1 MKKKF
6 KVSIYFQVDIP
17 DQITPELIN
26 RVLKHFTVGDNVPE
40 YQVNTE
46 RHQKFID
53 FIKNNDSYL
62 EQCLAGFFHRSL
74 AHSGWDEELAR
85 LLNLKYFDEIAV
97 EVAKEMGPGYE
108 TFINSIYN
116 RSEEED
122 DEAAFKRK
130 IDKGIIE
137 ECFSNFEIISASLKK
152 V

>member
-6 KVSIYFQVDIP
+6 RLSICFQV
-17 DQITPELIN
+17 IN

-46 RHQKFID
+46 KHQKFID

-62 EQCLAGFFHRSL
+62 EQIMAGFFHRSL
-74 AHSGWDEELAR
+74 ANHSTLDEELASF
-85 LLNLKYFDEIAV
+85 LNLKYFDEIAV
-97 EVAKEMGPGYE
+97 EIAKEMGPEYE

-122 DEAAFKRK
+122 DTATFKRK

-137 ECFSNFEIISASLKK
+137 ECFANFEIISASLKQ
-152 V
+152 VSIEEY

>member
-1 MKKKF
+1 
-6 KVSIYFQVDIP
+6 
-17 DQITPELIN
+17 
-26 RVLKHFTVGDNVPE
+26 VPE

-46 RHQKFID
+46 KHQKFID

-62 EQCLAGFFHRSL
+62 EQIMAGFFHRSL
-74 AHSGWDEELAR
+74 AHYSTSNEDLAR
-85 LLNLKYFDEIAV
+85 HLNLKYFDEIAV
-97 EVAKEMGPGYE
+97 EIAKEMGPEYE
-108 TFINSIYN
+108 TFINSLYN

-137 ECFSNFEIISASLKK
+137 ECFANFEIISASLKQ